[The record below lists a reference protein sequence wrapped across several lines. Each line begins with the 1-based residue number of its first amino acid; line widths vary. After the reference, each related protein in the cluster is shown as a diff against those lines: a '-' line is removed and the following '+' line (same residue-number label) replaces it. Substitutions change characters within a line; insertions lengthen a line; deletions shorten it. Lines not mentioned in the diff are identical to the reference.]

1 MHCAATGLVLHT
13 GKPKWSQADGEKM
26 KSAWMQRFNTTFHWA
41 LTGAA
46 LALLSCSSASPGFGG
61 NGSSGSQTRGTSSGS
76 ASGSASGDTS
86 SGSGSGTTDVS
97 ASGSGSGGSGG
108 GSGTSRSGSG
118 SGSSSGNSSGSSSG
132 GSAGSSSGSGPS
144 GNGCGQTLPAL
155 SDYSKNG
162 PFTAT
167 PANGSTGPGNAY
179 TVVAPTT
186 LGKLN
191 GAPFKH
197 PIITWGNGITTTPS
211 YYPSWFSLMAS
222 NGFVVIASNSSSV
235 TPQNMTDGLDWMV
248 QQNSASGPYQG
259 VLDTKC
265 LFTVGYS
272 LGGGGAVTTGSHADV
287 VATIGIHPAAF
298 AGNPGLK
305 GPLLLFTAE
314 TDTVCVPATS
324 VHPAFAGS
332 PVQSFYADLSKAG
345 DPSNTGHIIPVTN
358 PGLEQPGTMAW
369 LRLWAYG
376 DQGGKAPFWGSSAT
390 LCQAPWTCESKQKGG
405 TAQMSGF

>member
-1 MHCAATGLVLHT
+1 
-13 GKPKWSQADGEKM
+13 M
-26 KSAWMQRFNTTFHWA
+26 KSAWTHGVGTTFEWA
-41 LTGAA
+41 LIGAA
-46 LALLSCSSASPGFGG
+46 LGLLSCGQSSTPGFGG
-61 NGSSGSQTRGTSSGS
+61 NTPSGPGTGGTSSGS
-76 ASGSASGDTS
+76 ASSGSGSSATS
-86 SGSGSGTTDVS
+86 SGSGSGTDTTVS
-97 ASGSGSGGSGG
+97 SGSSSGSSGG
-108 GSGTSRSGSG
+108 GSGTARSGSG
-118 SGSSSGNSSGSSSG
+118 SGSSSGSSSGSGSGSSSG
-132 GSAGSSSGSGPS
+132 SSAGSSSGSGPS

-167 PANGSTGPGNAY
+167 PANSSTGPGNAY

-197 PIITWGNGITTTPS
+197 PIITWGNGVTTTPS

-376 DQGGKAPFWGSSAT
+376 DQGGKAPFWGSSAS
-390 LCQAPWTCESKQKGG
+390 LCTAPWTCESKQKGG